1 VIQRAF
7 EEGEEQ
13 LIDDAEDSDD
23 TKDEK
28 TFLLDES
35 LHMRSTVR
43 DGHAV
48 FAWRDLSGVRTS
60 EPTLEV

>member
-1 VIQRAF
+1 M
-7 EEGEEQ
+7 
-13 LIDDAEDSDD
+13 IDDAEDSDD